1 MLLARLGKYRII
13 SWLGGG
19 AFGDVYLAED
29 TLIGKSFAIKVS
41 KLKEKDIKVLK
52 SEAQIL
58 ASLDHPHIARFYNLD
73 IIEGKLVLVIEY
85 VEGNSL
91 RSLLEQRRVK
101 PEEIPQIFFP
111 VLDALDY
118 AHSKGVVH
126 RDIKPENILISK
138 SGVVKL
144 VDFGLGVFLKS
155 GSLKATIAG
164 TPVYMAPESWSGIFL
179 PSSDVYS
186 LGVVIYESLTG
197 RNPFDGDTLEEIRK
211 KVFELEPKPLN
222 FYLPSLSQDLNDVLV
237 KALSK
242 KPEDRYLTASSFKE
256 NLSKALKLDK
266 SVEVTPIKRSS
277 FSSEELQLTF
287 SQQEVVF
294 SPEKRILLV
303 GGAGTGKTTT
313 LLYRLYEKLKE
324 GKDPLLFMV
333 LSFTKKA
340 VTDLRERLSRLLGKD
355 LKDLWI
361 ETFHGAIYR
370 ILKREADR
378 LGFSQDFLL
387 ISDSLSVLKEAAEGM
402 LEPALLNRV
411 LSEISVLRVKLIS
424 PEEALRISEFPW
436 NKKVAEIYLKF
447 SELKKKKNLM
457 DFDDL
462 LFYGVKLLEEE
473 DLRRIYSNR
482 FKFIFVD
489 ELQDLNESQYRFV
502 KLLSSED
509 GELFLTGDS
518 TQSIYRWRGAVPSI
532 IDRAERELNLRRY
545 ELTHSFRLP
554 KKVLN
559 LASSL
564 MIKAGIDLS
573 NVVSLKG
580 EGKVE
585 LYIAKDESDEARFVA
600 QKVKELSSSKKLSC
614 IGILY
619 RFNYQSRIIEDFLAQ
634 ARLPYQVIGGSK
646 FYEREEIKIAIAY
659 LRGLSERDFET
670 VARFF
675 SWILGF
681 KKNRFKV
688 SPEGLY
694 LEEGNFSGKRKAEK
708 LIVFLRSFL
717 EGGKFTV
724 EELLRIPMDVA
735 DFFRKKEKRWSSYK
749 EGFLELLR
757 LASSFSEGSL
767 RDFLNHI
774 SLMEEM
780 GLGSKGDAL
789 NLLTF
794 HSAKG
799 LEFDVVFIT
808 GLYDGNVP
816 SFASLARLEELE
828 EERRLLFVA
837 LTRATEYL
845 YLSYPRR
852 VEGKSM
858 EPSRFLLEMIGM
870 L

>member
-29 TLIGKSFAIKVS
+29 TLIGKNFAIKVS

-91 RSLLEQRRVK
+91 RGLLEQRRIK
-101 PEEIPQIFFP
+101 PEEIPKVFFP

-118 AHSKGVVH
+118 AHSKGVIH

-138 SGVVKL
+138 DGIVKL
-144 VDFGLGVFLKS
+144 VDFGLGIFIKG
-155 GSLKATIAG
+155 GSLRATIAG
-164 TPVYMAPESWSGIFL
+164 TPVYMAPESWNGVFL
-179 PSSDVYS
+179 PSSDIYS

-197 RNPFDGDTLEEIRK
+197 KNPFDGETLEEIRK
-211 KVFELEPKPLN
+211 KVFEVEPRPLN
-222 FYLPSLSQDLNDVLV
+222 FYFPSLPRELSNVLA

-242 KPEDRYLTASSFKE
+242 KPEDRYATASSFKE
-256 NLSKALKLDK
+256 EIAKALKLDK
-266 SVEVTPIKRSS
+266 SIEIIPVKRS
-277 FSSEELQLTF
+277 FSSEKDFQLTF
-287 SQQEVVF
+287 SQREVVF
-294 SPEKRILLV
+294 SPEKRILLL

-313 LLYRLYEKLKE
+313 LLYRLYEKLRE

-333 LSFTKKA
+333 LSFTRKA
-340 VTDLRERLSRLLGKD
+340 VVDLRERLSHLLGKD
-355 LKDLWI
+355 IKDLWI
-361 ETFHGAIYR
+361 DTFHGAIYR

-378 LGFSQDFLL
+378 LGFSQDFSLV
-387 ISDSLSVLKEAAEGM
+387 SDSLPLLKEAAEGI
-402 LEPALLNRV
+402 LESSLLNRV
-411 LSEISVLRVKLIS
+411 WNEISILRVKLIS
-424 PEEALRISEFPW
+424 PEEALRLSKFPW
-436 NKKVAEIYLKF
+436 NRKVAEVYFRF
-447 SELKKKKNLM
+447 SELKRKKNLM

-473 DLRRIYSNR
+473 DIREIYSNR

-489 ELQDLNESQYRFV
+489 ELQDLSESQYRLI

-509 GELFLTGDS
+509 SELFLTGDS
-518 TQSIYRWRGAVPSI
+518 TQSIYRWRGAIPDI
-532 IDRAERELNLRRY
+532 IDRAERELNLKRY

-554 KKVLN
+554 KRVLN

-573 NVVSLKG
+573 NIVSLKG

-585 LYIAKDESDEARFVA
+585 LYIAKDEADEARFIV
-600 QKVKELSSSKKLSC
+600 QKIKELSSSKKFSC

-619 RFNYQSRIIEDFLAQ
+619 RFNHQSRIIEDFLAQ
-634 ARLPYQVIGGSK
+634 ACLPYQVIGGSK
-646 FYEREEIKIAIAY
+646 FYEREEIKMAIAY
-659 LRGLSERDFET
+659 LRGLLEGDFES

-675 SWILGF
+675 SWLLGF
-681 KKNRFKV
+681 RKNKFKA
-688 SPEGLY
+688 SSNGLY
-694 LEEGNFSGKRKAEK
+694 LEEGNFSRRKKAEK
-708 LIVFLRSFL
+708 LLDFLKSFL
-717 EGGKFTV
+717 ENTKFTV
-724 EELLRIPMDVA
+724 EELLRIPIDIADV
-735 DFFRKKEKRWSSYK
+735 FKKREKRWSAYK
-749 EGFLELLR
+749 EGFLELLK
-757 LASSFSEGSL
+757 LASSFGGEDL
-767 RDFLNHI
+767 RGFLNHI

-780 GLGSKGDAL
+780 GLGNKGDVL

-799 LEFDVVFIT
+799 LEFEVVFIT

-816 SFASLARLEELE
+816 SLTSLARLEELE

-837 LTRATEYL
+837 LTRATEFL

-852 VEGKSM
+852 VDGKGV